1 MINSQSCVINRCCG
15 SHKDSIAAYRLLRN
29 DSWCKDDVVRAM
41 SQACASNV
49 SGLSHILLIGDT
61 SELNF
66 DNMSGRL
73 SKYDPDFGPG
83 TDSSMEFSLFVH
95 PTLAVDA
102 ENYTPLGLAHVDI
115 WSRKRDRSDI
125 PDRHVRPL
133 EQKESFKWA
142 SGPEAADQTL
152 PKSVRKTYV
161 YDREGDIYEVISR
174 IKNSGSDLVVRSR
187 INRHTEDGLLW
198 DSVRACDPS
207 CTYELV
213 VRRKGEPTRTALM
226 EMRWLKTTIKSPVK
240 KGGRESLGVTCVY
253 TREVPGTTPDGV
265 EPVEWKILTTHD
277 VGNVEE
283 AMRIITWYKMR
294 WLIEELF
301 SVIKSRGMD
310 VGEAQL
316 ESGKA
321 MKKLI
326 ALSLYAALAI
336 MVAKMALDASNEE
349 MGANVIFSEEQIVT
363 LHAMMRHLHKES
375 PKAKGGRNPYE
386 KESMPWA
393 AWIIA
398 RMGGWSGYEKAQ
410 GRPGYKTLSKGLD
423 VFYTWHLARTCC
435 DPPQKDVYKD

>member
-1 MINSQSCVINRCCG
+1 
-15 SHKDSIAAYRLLRN
+15 
-29 DSWCKDDVVRAM
+29 M

-73 SKYDPDFGPG
+73 SEDDPDFGPG
-83 TDSSMEFSLFVH
+83 TESSMEFSQFVH
-95 PTLAVDA
+95 PTLVVDA
-102 ENYTPLGLAHVDI
+102 ESYTPLGFAHVDI
-115 WSRKRDRSDI
+115 WSRNRDIADI

-133 EQKESFKWA
+133 EQKESFKWVK
-142 SGPEAADQTL
+142 GPEVAEQTF

-174 IKNSGSDLVVRSR
+174 INRSGSDVVVRSR
-187 INRHTEDGLLW
+187 FNRHTAVGMLW
-198 DSVRACDPS
+198 DSVLACEPA

-226 EMRWLKTTIKSPVK
+226 ELRWQKVAIKSPVK
-240 KGGRESLGVTCVY
+240 KGGRESIEVTCVY
-253 TREVPGTTPDGV
+253 TREVPGTTPGGV
-265 EPVEWKILTTHD
+265 EPVEWKLLTTHD

-283 AMRIITWYKMR
+283 AMRIVNWYKLR

-326 ALSLYAALAI
+326 ALSLYAALTT
-336 MVAKMALDASNEE
+336 MVAKMAMDASNEK
-349 MGANVIFSEEQIVT
+349 MNARVIFSEAQIVS
-363 LHAMMRHLHKES
+363 LHVMMSYLHNQS
-375 PKAKGGRNPYE
+375 PKAKGGRNPYKE
-386 KESMPWA
+386 ESMPWA

-423 VFYTWHLARTCC
+423 VFYTWHLSCAYTLQYVRTFHSTYSIH
-435 DPPQKDVYKD
+435 DISL

>member
-1 MINSQSCVINRCCG
+1 MINSQSCVINRCCEC
-15 SHKDSIAAYRLLRN
+15 HKDLIAAYRLLRN
-29 DSWCKDDVVRAM
+29 NSWCADDVVLAM
-41 SQACASNV
+41 AKACASNV
-49 SGLSHILLIGDT
+49 SGLPHILLIGDT

-73 SKYDPDFGPG
+73 SKDDPDFGPG
-83 TDSSMEFSLFVH
+83 TESSTEFSLFVH

-102 ENYTPLGLAHVDI
+102 ESHTPLGFAHVDI
-115 WSRKRDRSDI
+115 WSRKRDRTGI
-125 PDRHVRPL
+125 ADRHMRPL

-142 SGPEAADQTL
+142 SGPAAADQTL
-152 PKSVRKTYV
+152 PQSVRKTYV

-187 INRHTEDGLLW
+187 VNRHTEDGVLW
-198 DSVRACDPS
+198 DSVRSCEPA

-213 VRRKGEPTRTALM
+213 VKRKGEPTRTALM
-226 EMRWLKTTIKSPVK
+226 ELRWRKTAIKSPVR
-240 KGGRESLGVTCVY
+240 KGGRESVGVTCVY

-265 EPVEWKILTTHD
+265 EPVEWKLLTTHD
-277 VGNVEE
+277 VGNVKE
-283 AMRIITWYKMR
+283 AMRIITWYKLR

-326 ALSLYAALAI
+326 VLSLYTAFST
-336 MVAKMALDASNEE
+336 MVAKMALDANNEK
-349 MGANVIFSEEQIVT
+349 MGANVIFSEEQIIT
-363 LHAMMRHLHKES
+363 LHVMMRHLHRQS
-375 PKAKGGRNPYE
+375 PRAKGGRNPYE
-386 KESMPWA
+386 KECMPWA

-398 RMGGWSGYEKAQ
+398 RMGGWSGYGKAQ

-423 VFYTWHLARTCC
+423 IFYTWHLARMT
-435 DPPQKDVYKD
+435 DANVYKD